1 MNKPA
6 TKPAALTADERGGNL
21 AEARELFERLCTEQ
35 EGLYRAE
42 FEQVF
47 AALFAADEPQ
57 RAIYK
62 TAFWNIAEEIPASP
76 DTAKIAEAI
85 NNAGFAG
92 DEDLFKDFTRY
103 CEIVLEGKR
112 LQQNHLA
119 EIVRRAAPADET
131 PRPQQGEG
139 WRFMDLSIIAPQ
151 ELHQTITSELDRQA
165 VKGVGLWANETEPS
179 DDDEG
184 LDEFMCVEA
193 YNVQCSNQ
201 PFYSDLKNYDITPSL
216 LDTGA
221 TRLLFALLKSMGDE
235 IKSNTAEPH
244 KVKAQIIERLRG
256 LDDVPIWGLLFQIL
270 LLQGLS
276 KMLEFCS
283 LAEGDIG
290 YQDAV
295 LLYEWLQKRLAE
307 KLISFTFKPWGEGDR
322 ERLKPLTD
330 YLYSTEVGR
339 LVQNRIFGVPRLA
352 DDEPTASTAE
362 PQQGNQPQ
370 PHQEPSTGRELPSE
384 LDTEQARKYFA
395 SAVAA
400 GLMNEQY
407 KWLASQSLLACFCR
421 EMSVNLDLGKGYS
434 SEGQKRLSWKPFEQ
448 LFGIKKG
455 ALRASY
461 NDIQKTGQDPISI
474 EKVNAIFE
482 D

>member
-1 MNKPA
+1 MSDSEK
-6 TKPAALTADERGGNL
+6 
-21 AEARELFERLCTEQ
+21 FERLCTEQ

-47 AALFAADEPQ
+47 AALFAADERQ
-57 RAIYK
+57 RVIYK
-62 TAFWNIAEEIPASP
+62 TAFWDGTEELPASP

-92 DEDLFKDFTRY
+92 NEALCKDFTRY

-112 LQQNHLA
+112 LQQSYLA
-119 EIVRRAAPADET
+119 ELTSQATPTDEP
-131 PRPQQGEG
+131 PRLQQGEG
-139 WRFMDLSIIAPQ
+139 WRFMNFSIIAPQ
-151 ELHQTITSELDRQA
+151 ELHQAITSELDRQA

-201 PFYSDLKNYDITPSL
+201 PFYSDLKNYGITPRL
-216 LDTGA
+216 LNKEL
-221 TRLLFALLKSMGDE
+221 TRLLFALLKSMGDD

-244 KVKAQIIERLRG
+244 KVKFKIIERLRG

-270 LLQGLS
+270 LLQGLC
-276 KMLEFCS
+276 KMLECCTLTES
-283 LAEGDIG
+283 DTG

-295 LLYEWLQKRLAE
+295 LLYEWLQERLSE
-307 KLISFTFKPWGEGDR
+307 KLISFTFKPWGKGDR

-339 LVQNRIFGVPRLA
+339 LVQNTFFGVHRLA
-352 DDEPTASTAE
+352 DDEPATADQ
-362 PQQGNQPQ
+362 PQGNQP
-370 PHQEPSTGRELPSE
+370 PASQEPATGRELPSE
-384 LDTEQARKYFA
+384 LDTEQAREYFA
-395 SAVAA
+395 RAVVA
-400 GLMNEQY
+400 GLMSEQY

-434 SEGQKRLSWKPFEQ
+434 SEGQKRLSWKPFEA
-448 LFGIKKG
+448 LFNVKAKN
-455 ALRASY
+455 LTTSL
-461 NDIQKTGQDPISI
+461 NDIKKTGQDPIGI
-474 EKVNAIFE
+474 EKVEAIFK

>member
-1 MNKPA
+1 MSDSEK
-6 TKPAALTADERGGNL
+6 
-21 AEARELFERLCTEQ
+21 FERLCTEQ

-47 AALFAADEPQ
+47 AALFAADERQ
-57 RAIYK
+57 RVIYK
-62 TAFWNIAEEIPASP
+62 TAFWDCTEELPASP

-92 DEDLFKDFTRY
+92 DEALCKDFTRY

-112 LQQNHLA
+112 LQQSYLA
-119 EIVRRAAPADET
+119 ELTSQATPTDEP

-139 WRFMDLSIIAPQ
+139 WRFINFSIIASQ
-151 ELHQTITSELDRQA
+151 ELHQAITSELDRQA

-201 PFYSDLKNYDITPSL
+201 PFYSDLKNYGITPSL
-216 LDTGA
+216 LNKEL

-235 IKSNTAEPH
+235 IKSDTDHPN

-270 LLQGLS
+270 LLQGLC
-276 KMLEFCS
+276 KMLECCT
-283 LAEGDIG
+283 LAEGDTG

-295 LLYEWLQKRLAE
+295 LFYEWLQKRLGE
-307 KLISFTFKPWGEGDR
+307 KLIDFTFKPWGKGDR
-322 ERLKPLTD
+322 ERLKPLTA
-330 YLYSTEVGR
+330 YLYNTEIGR
-339 LVQNRIFGVPRLA
+339 VVQEVVFGVPRLA
-352 DDEPTASTAE
+352 DDEPADTAQ
-362 PQQGNQPQ
+362 QQGNQP
-370 PHQEPSTGRELPSE
+370 PASQEPATGRELPSE

-395 SAVAA
+395 RAVAA
-400 GLMNEQY
+400 GLMSEQY
-407 KWLASQSLLACFCR
+407 EWRASQFLLACFCR

-434 SEGQKRLSWKPFEQ
+434 SEGQKRLSWKPFEA
-448 LFGIKKG
+448 LFNVKAKN
-455 ALRASY
+455 LTTSL
-461 NDIQKTGQDPISI
+461 NDIKKTGQDPIGI
-474 EKVNAIFE
+474 EKVEAIFK

>member
-1 MNKPA
+1 MSDSEK
-6 TKPAALTADERGGNL
+6 
-21 AEARELFERLCTEQ
+21 FERLCTEQ

-47 AALFAADEPQ
+47 AALIAADEPQ

-62 TAFWNIAEEIPASP
+62 TAFWDSTEELPAAP

-139 WRFMDLSIIAPQ
+139 WRFMNFSILAPQ
-151 ELHQTITSELDRQA
+151 ELHQAINSELDRQA
-165 VKGVGLWANETEPS
+165 VEGVGLWANKTEPS

-184 LDEFMCVEA
+184 LDEFLCVEA

-201 PFYSDLKNYDITPSL
+201 PFLIELKNYGITPSL
-216 LDTGA
+216 LNKEQ

-235 IKSNTAEPH
+235 IKSDTDHPN

-256 LDDVPIWGLLFQIL
+256 LDDVPILGLLFQIL
-270 LLQGLS
+270 LLQGLC
-276 KMLEFCS
+276 KMLECCT
-283 LAEGDIG
+283 LIEGDIG

-295 LLYEWLQKRLAE
+295 LLYEWLQERLAN
-307 KLISFTFKPWGEGDR
+307 KLISFTLKPWGEGDR
-322 ERLKPLTD
+322 ERLKPLTA
-330 YLYSTEVGR
+330 YLYNTEIGR
-339 LVQNRIFGVPRLA
+339 AVQDVVFGVPRLA
-352 DDEPTASTAE
+352 DDKPAATAQ
-362 PQQGNQPQ
+362 PQGNQP
-370 PHQEPSTGRELPSE
+370 PASQEPATGRELPSE
-384 LDTEQARKYFA
+384 LDTEQAREYFA
-395 SAVAA
+395 RAVAA
-400 GLMNEQY
+400 GLMSEQY

-434 SEGQKRLSWKPFEQ
+434 SEGQKRLSWKPFEA

-455 ALRASY
+455 ALRASL
-461 NDIQKTGQDPISI
+461 NDIQKTGQEPRNI
-474 EKVNAIFE
+474 EKVNAIFR

>member
-6 TKPAALTADERGGNL
+6 TKPAAALAAGERGGNL
-21 AEARELFERLCTEQ
+21 AEARELFERLCAEQ

-42 FEQVF
+42 FEQIF
-47 AALFAADEPQ
+47 AALFAADERQ

-62 TAFWNIAEEIPASP
+62 TAFWNCTEELPASP

-92 DEDLFKDFTRY
+92 DEALCKDFTRY

-119 EIVRRAAPADET
+119 AGEP

-139 WRFMDLSIIAPQ
+139 WRFMNFSIIAPQ
-151 ELHQTITSELDRQA
+151 ELHQALTSELDRQA
-165 VKGVGLWANETEPS
+165 VEGVGLWANETEPS

-193 YNVQCSNQ
+193 YNVKCSNQ
-201 PFYSDLKNYDITPSL
+201 PFYSDLKHFGITPNL
-216 LDTGA
+216 LGKEA
-221 TRLLFALLKSMGDE
+221 LLSLFALLKTMGDD

-244 KVKAQIIERLRG
+244 KVKFKIIERLRG

-270 LLQGLS
+270 LLQGLC
-276 KMLEFCS
+276 KMLECCTLTES
-283 LAEGDIG
+283 DTG

-295 LLYEWLQKRLAE
+295 LLYEWLQERLGE
-307 KLISFTFKPWGEGDR
+307 KLISFTFKPWGKGDR

-339 LVQNRIFGVPRLA
+339 LVQNTVFGVPRLA
-352 DDEPTASTAE
+352 DDEPATADQ
-362 PQQGNQPQ
+362 PQGNQP
-370 PHQEPSTGRELPSE
+370 PASQEPATRRELPSE

-395 SAVAA
+395 RAVAA
-400 GLMNEQY
+400 GLMSEQFE
-407 KWLASQSLLACFCR
+407 WLASQSLLACFCR

-434 SEGQKRLSWKPFEQ
+434 SEGQKRLSWKPFEA
-448 LFGIKKG
+448 LFNVKAKN
-455 ALRASY
+455 LTTSL
-461 NDIQKTGQDPISI
+461 NDIKKTGQDPIGI
-474 EKVNAIFE
+474 EKVEAIFK

>member
-21 AEARELFERLCTEQ
+21 AEARELFERLCAEQ

-42 FEQVF
+42 FEKIF
-47 AALFAADEPQ
+47 AALFAADERQ

-62 TAFWNIAEEIPASP
+62 TAFWNCTEELPASP

-92 DEDLFKDFTRY
+92 DEALCRDFTRY

-119 EIVRRAAPADET
+119 ADEP

-139 WRFMDLSIIAPQ
+139 WRFMNFSIIAPQ
-151 ELHQTITSELDRQA
+151 ELHQALTSELDRQA
-165 VKGVGLWANETEPS
+165 VEGVGLWANETEPS

-193 YNVQCSNQ
+193 YNVKCSNQ
-201 PFYSDLKNYDITPSL
+201 PFYSDLKNYGITPRL
-216 LDTGA
+216 LNKEL
-221 TRLLFALLKSMGDE
+221 TRLLFALLKSMGDD
-235 IKSNTAEPH
+235 IKSNTTEPH
-244 KVKAQIIERLRG
+244 KVKSKIIERLRG

-270 LLQGLS
+270 LLQGLC
-276 KMLEFCS
+276 KMLECCTLTES
-283 LAEGDIG
+283 DTG
-290 YQDAV
+290 YQDAF
-295 LLYEWLQKRLAE
+295 LLYDWLQERLGE
-307 KLISFTFKPWGEGDR
+307 KLISFTFKPWGDGDR

-339 LVQNRIFGVPRLA
+339 LVQKVVFIVPRLA
-352 DDEPTASTAE
+352 DDVPAATAQ
-362 PQQGNQPQ
+362 PQGNQP
-370 PHQEPSTGRELPSE
+370 PASQEPATGRELPSE

-395 SAVAA
+395 RAVAA
-400 GLMNEQY
+400 GLMSEQY

-434 SEGQKRLSWKPFEQ
+434 SEGQKRLSWKPFEA
-448 LFGIKKG
+448 LFNVKAKN
-455 ALRASY
+455 LTTSL
-461 NDIQKTGQDPISI
+461 NDIKKTGQDPRGI
-474 EKVNAIFE
+474 EKVEAIFK